1 MIKPSFYAKLLIPLL
16 ASVALPTITYGF
28 DIDYFNSLEKRD
40 MYFYGAGYSQS
51 EILCRFYKNGR
62 ISKKSIMEELE
73 IDKQPRETASDLA
86 AFCFGWNEGF
96 WEGCEFL
103 KIE

>member
-1 MIKPSFYAKLLIPLL
+1 MKSLILPLL
-16 ASVALPTITYGF
+16 VSIALPTITYGG
-28 DIDYFNSLEKRD
+28 DIDYLNYLNSLNKRD
-40 MYFYGAGYSQS
+40 LILYGAGSS
-51 EILCRFYKNGR
+51 ESAILCRLYKRGR
-62 ISKKSIMEELE
+62 ISKKSIIEELE

-86 AFCFGWNEGF
+86 AFRVGWNEGF

>member
-1 MIKPSFYAKLLIPLL
+1 MKRLLLPLI
-16 ASVALPTITYGF
+16 ASLALPTITYGG
-28 DIDYFNSLEKRD
+28 DINYFNSLNKRD
-40 MYFYGAGYSQS
+40 TYLYGAGNSQS
-51 EILCRFYKNGR
+51 AILCRFYKKGR
-62 ISKKSIMEELE
+62 ISKKSIIEELE

-86 AFCFGWNEGF
+86 AFRVGWNEGF

>member
-1 MIKPSFYAKLLIPLL
+1 MKSLILPIL
-16 ASVALPTITYGF
+16 ASIALPTITYGS
-28 DIDYFNSLEKRD
+28 DIEYFNSLNKRD
-40 MYFYGAGYSQS
+40 TYLYGAGNSQS
-51 EILCRFYKNGR
+51 AILCRFYKKGR
-62 ISKKSIMEELE
+62 ISKKSIIEELE

-86 AFCFGWNEGF
+86 AFRVGWNEGF